1 MAQWLERFNLP
12 DDKLIDKRIKTAGYF
27 TGDIGTV
34 YSGSFT
40 TASLTSGNKEYYYN
54 LQYSSADQIGVT
66 YGHVDGSGSSDAVG
80 QTKAIYWQ
88 MANHLLDTDEIEVG
102 FCLTSSAN
110 HTFAN
115 RIKDVYFIIA
125 ERARMKDRMNKRY
138 WTIALSGST
147 EATGDGGGTGSA
159 VLHLTDNSAT
169 AAGELTTAGVRY
181 DIRSGSQGALYTTD
195 TTIYGH
201 FYPRPGIFVL
211 NGTKLS
217 SSLPG
222 TNYFKTVTDPLAP
235 GSATFTDTGSGLAP
249 DESDDADNAG
259 KLARAIIEGGWATL
273 RSEEDFLQVN
283 YLCRIKAG
291 DFNYTNNP
299 TYVSGASAEWR
310 VPSFKGDPHSFVSTV
325 GLFDESKKLVA
336 VGRLSKPMLKNRWTE
351 LIFKVRLT
359 Y

>member
-1 MAQWLERFNLP
+1 
-12 DDKLIDKRIKTAGYF
+12 
-27 TGDIGTV
+27 
-34 YSGSFT
+34 
-40 TASLTSGNKEYYYN
+40 
-54 LQYSSADQIGVT
+54 
-66 YGHVDGSGSSDAVG
+66 
-80 QTKAIYWQ
+80 
-88 MANHLLDTDEIEVG
+88 
-102 FCLTSSAN
+102 
-110 HTFAN
+110 
-115 RIKDVYFIIA
+115 
-125 ERARMKDRMNKRY
+125 
-138 WTIALSGST
+138 
-147 EATGDGGGTGSA
+147 
-159 VLHLTDNSAT
+159 
-169 AAGELTTAGVRY
+169 AGELTTAGVRY

-222 TNYFKTVTDPLAP
+222 THYFKTVTDPLAP